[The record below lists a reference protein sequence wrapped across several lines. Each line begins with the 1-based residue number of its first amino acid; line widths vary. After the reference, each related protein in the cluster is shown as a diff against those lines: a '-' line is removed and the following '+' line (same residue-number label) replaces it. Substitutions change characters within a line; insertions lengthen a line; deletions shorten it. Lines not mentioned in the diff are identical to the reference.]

1 MCESYD
7 VLKSTY
13 QSAPTM
19 TYTFCDYGGGS
30 MGYGIRKFA
39 DEMIDTGMKEGVR
52 KGVLVGFRE
61 GYKKGFSEGHAFGFV
76 EGSIITAVALGA
88 LSITVWGINRI
99 KDKKR
104 IENMKQ
110 LTIKNE
116 KIEKEEINNAEVQSN
131 I

>member
-7 VLKSTY
+7 VLKATY

-19 TYTFCDYGGGS
+19 THTFSDYGGGN

-39 DEMIDTGMKEGVR
+39 DEMIDTGIKKGCSLGACEGRKIGFAEGRSVGLVEGV
-52 KGVLVGFRE
+52 
-61 GYKKGFSEGHAFGFV
+61 
-76 EGSIITAVALGA
+76 IITTVALGV
-88 LSITVWGINRI
+88 LNLTIWGINRI

-104 IENMKQ
+104 IEKQKQ
-110 LTIKNE
+110 LHSKN
-116 KIEKEEINNAEVQSN
+116 KNAEKEEYSDVEVQSN